1 MKTSYFARAF
11 KLPRSQFFVVR
22 IAIGSPRG
30 GRCDACVTELAPTW
44 EMLNAGYGQ
53 AEYFAKLQQVGVVP
67 LKKRLA
73 EINHEA
79 DGREVLL
86 CCFESLADD
95 KVAQGQWCHRRM
107 FAEWWEKST
116 GQTVEELQP

>member
-1 MKTSYFARAF
+1 
-11 KLPRSQFFVVR
+11 
-22 IAIGSPRG
+22 
-30 GRCDACVTELAPTW
+30 
-44 EMLNAGYGQ
+44 MLNAGYGQ